1 MAIVKDNTK
10 AFIKLVEAKLKNG
23 IQSAVAGEAERL
35 KQKVTAAQVP
45 PRSSANEYPARETG
59 QLEQNITS
67 GTKKLEG
74 RVGVMGEGTNV
85 PNLHGQAENIGGL
98 ALWWLEEHPPKNTE
112 PRLGMLHSWEEDRG
126 QIIQDF
132 KDGALK

>member
-10 AFIKLVEAKLKNG
+10 SFIKLVEAKLKNG
-23 IQSAVAGEAERL
+23 LQSAVAGEANRL
-35 KQKVTAAQVP
+35 REKVTAAQVP
-45 PRSSANEYPARETG
+45 PRSSPGEYPARETG
-59 QLEQNITS
+59 QLEQNITF

-74 RVGVMGEGTNV
+74 RVGVMGENTNV
-85 PNLHGQAENIGGL
+85 PNLHGQKENIGGL
-98 ALWWLEEHPPKNTE
+98 ALWWLEEYPPANTGK
-112 PRLGMLHSWEEDRG
+112 RLGMLHSWEEDRG